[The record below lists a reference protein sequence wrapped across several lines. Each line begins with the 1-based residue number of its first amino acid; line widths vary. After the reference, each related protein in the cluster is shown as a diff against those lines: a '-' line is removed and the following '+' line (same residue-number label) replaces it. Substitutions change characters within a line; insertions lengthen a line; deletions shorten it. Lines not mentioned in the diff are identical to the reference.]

1 MLANL
6 PANYKEEELEAQR
19 EADEYAKR
27 SKRWGY
33 GTAQP
38 IREKLSEIT
47 SNPLVQTSLGISNFL
62 LQNLPGA
69 SPLNKKVLPLDIP
82 PNPYFENKSPNQL
95 LGEKQT
101 ELLEGLA
108 DKTGVDPMVY
118 EGLLLAL
125 PFLPKGLRSLRG
137 LNNKSSS
144 LAIRRTPSTSA
155 RTAFDA
161 NLARRDPAYRA
172 HLDEIT
178 RRHRATSSG
187 YPTPS
192 NGGLGVSGNPAAKVK
207 SNGVLPLLPA
217 NGATNGLT
225 NGDEKTRMLEARVPL
240 LAKLDEGINE
250 ILSQIAELPS
260 KAKPGSVEA
269 LAITK
274 LKKTITKL
282 TRSKAAVIQTFYD
295 DDMLA
300 RLYDNILS
308 AAGISKEQELFFG
321 RLKQAISIKGFN
333 TPVHHNAWL
342 KSFAEPF
349 YNMDLGKGFDVQ
361 TILRDK
367 HGRTLGDAMDNLT
380 TFFDDKSHT
389 LAHFGNTAST
399 VLKEKLMNLDVTK
412 MTAEEVADRIER
424 IAQIA
429 DQQTGLAFN
438 SKYHM
443 EKGFELLESLPE
455 RFRKSLPSTLN
466 PLDPSSPGWNELR
479 LFWENADPD
488 IKKLLNP
495 DSQAMI
501 ERMNLDSM
509 NIA

>member
-6 PANYKEEELEAQR
+6 PSTYTEEELEAQR
-19 EADEYAKR
+19 EAEEYAKR
-27 SKRWGY
+27 SKRLGY
-33 GTAQP
+33 GPAQA

-62 LQNLPGA
+62 LENTPGA
-69 SPLNKKVLPLDIP
+69 PLLYKKVLPLDIP
-82 PNPYFENKSPNQL
+82 PNPYFENKTPSQL

-118 EGLLLAL
+118 EAALLAL

-137 LNNKSSS
+137 LNKSSS
-144 LAIRRTPSTSA
+144 LAIRSTPSTSA

-161 NLARRDPAYRA
+161 NLARQNPTYKA
-172 HLDEIT
+172 HLQELT

-207 SNGVLPLLPA
+207 SNRVLPLLPA
-217 NGATNGLT
+217 NGSTNGHT
-225 NGDEKTRMLEARVPL
+225 NGDERTRMLEARVPL

-260 KAKPGSVEA
+260 KTKPGSVEA

-295 DDMLA
+295 DDTLA

-380 TFFDDKSHT
+380 IFFDDKSHT

-429 DQQTGLAFN
+429 DKQTGLAFN

-443 EKGFELLESLPE
+443 EKGLELLESLPE
-455 RFRKSLPSTLN
+455 QFRKSLPSTLN
-466 PLDPSSPGWNELR
+466 PFDPSSPGWNELR

-501 ERMNLDSM
+501 ERMSLDSM